1 MQGGPARCVN
11 TEQGLT
17 GTPDETRSPAVLD
30 LLTPR
35 TARYTS
41 ARTFLTRAVTRVS
54 ATVAEFR
61 TPVFHPAQPAPVAVE
76 PAAVALVEPVVVEDP
91 AEVFTAD
98 DMPALADIEAAAAQ
112 YFRAADQ
119 ARTADRAKRASKK
132 LLDRL
137 PAGRFGAWLVERV
150 ESNRQTADLDQIR
163 AIFKAHDLGAVPMKS
178 SAPSLKVTRATDTDA
193 AALVEAELTALA
205 GV

>member
-1 MQGGPARCVN
+1 M
-11 TEQGLT
+11 
-17 GTPDETRSPAVLD
+17 
-30 LLTPR
+30 PR

-41 ARTFLTRAVTRVS
+41 ARGFLTRAVTRVS

-61 TPVFHPAQPAPVAVE
+61 TPVFHPAQPAPVAAE
-76 PAAVALVEPVVVEDP
+76 PAAAVEPVAVEDP
-91 AEVFTAD
+91 ADVFGAD

-112 YFRAADQ
+112 YHRAADQ

-150 ESNRQTADLDQIR
+150 ESNRQTADLDAIR

-178 SAPSLKVTRATDTDA
+178 SAPSLKVTRSTDTTA
-193 AALVEAELTALA
+193 AALVEAELNTLA

>member
-1 MQGGPARCVN
+1 
-11 TEQGLT
+11 
-17 GTPDETRSPAVLD
+17 
-30 LLTPR
+30 
-35 TARYTS
+35 
-41 ARTFLTRAVTRVS
+41 
-54 ATVAEFR
+54 
-61 TPVFHPAQPAPVAVE
+61 VFHPAQPAPVAVE
-76 PAAVALVEPVVVEDP
+76 PAAPVEPVAVEDP
-91 AEVFTAD
+91 ADVFSVD

-119 ARTADRAKRASKK
+119 ARTADRQKRASKK

-150 ESNRQTADLDQIR
+150 ESNRQTADLDAIR

-178 SAPSLKVTRATDTDA
+178 SAPSLKVTRATENA